1 MPNFILELLHL
12 WECPRYYPKAELW
25 LGLASSAVLY
35 MASFLAAQSRGLGTA
50 SLVFPGF
57 GRTLFPFYGED
68 GEAEK
73 QDTQQAEVD

>member
-35 MASFLAAQSRGLGTA
+35 MASWEGAMDKQNKIRQGKARQGKRQKDRQSQGWRE
-50 SLVFPGF
+50 
-57 GRTLFPFYGED
+57 GENTS
-68 GEAEK
+68 K
-73 QDTQQAEVD
+73 IHF